1 MVSVQN
7 EKRKFEMR
15 DKIAKYIFF
24 SCAIFSIFAI
34 FGILFYLCNTSIPA
48 FREIGIFNL
57 LFGTVW
63 APDKEFLAPSD
74 KFGLLPMILSSL
86 CVSFGALLVG
96 GLGGVFTAVFLVRF
110 APKRIK
116 APLTAAINFL
126 SGIPSIMFGFFGMV
140 VVVKL
145 LSIISPSG
153 SGYGMLAC
161 IIILSM
167 MILPT
172 VTSISKNAIEA
183 VPEEFYLGA
192 LALGATKEQAM
203 FRVEIPAAKSGITAA
218 LLLGIG
224 RAVGETMAII
234 MVAGNRAIMPT
245 GLFSNIRTL
254 TINMVMEM
262 AYATDLHKQA
272 LIATGVVLMVFIIL
286 LNLLVSFYRR
296 DRSHIKKTLFKRRMR
311 SISFHPYDIDIDT
324 PRRQGQ
330 LETILKYLAMVFCIM
345 SLTSLVIIVV
355 FIFIKGMGHISLD
368 LLFGVSGNAGMT
380 LRPAFI
386 STIMLISLALT
397 LALPIG
403 IGAAIYLV
411 EYSKRQNK
419 IIKLVRL
426 ATEVLSGVPSIV
438 FGLFGMIFFCEIL
451 GFGYSLL
458 AGGLTLALTI
468 LPTIIR
474 ATEESLL
481 AVKNSLREGS
491 YALGARKAQTIFK
504 VIIPVSIPGI
514 ITAIILS
521 IGRMVGESAALIF
534 TSGAVAYTPSFY
546 DQPGSSFAVMMW
558 MFSNEG
564 LYINAAYATAAV
576 LMIIVIVINIS
587 IAVLDSKLKKRR
599 SQ

>member
-1 MVSVQN
+1 
-7 EKRKFEMR
+7 
-15 DKIAKYIFF
+15 
-24 SCAIFSIFAI
+24 
-34 FGILFYLCNTSIPA
+34 
-48 FREIGIFNL
+48 
-57 LFGTVW
+57 
-63 APDKEFLAPSD
+63 
-74 KFGLLPMILSSL
+74 
-86 CVSFGALLVG
+86 
-96 GLGGVFTAVFLVRF
+96 
-110 APKRIK
+110 
-116 APLTAAINFL
+116 
-126 SGIPSIMFGFFGMV
+126 MV

>member
-1 MVSVQN
+1 
-7 EKRKFEMR
+7 
-15 DKIAKYIFF
+15 
-24 SCAIFSIFAI
+24 
-34 FGILFYLCNTSIPA
+34 
-48 FREIGIFNL
+48 
-57 LFGTVW
+57 
-63 APDKEFLAPSD
+63 
-74 KFGLLPMILSSL
+74 
-86 CVSFGALLVG
+86 
-96 GLGGVFTAVFLVRF
+96 
-110 APKRIK
+110 
-116 APLTAAINFL
+116 
-126 SGIPSIMFGFFGMV
+126 
-140 VVVKL
+140 
-145 LSIISPSG
+145 
-153 SGYGMLAC
+153 
-161 IIILSM
+161 
-167 MILPT
+167 
-172 VTSISKNAIEA
+172 
-183 VPEEFYLGA
+183 
-192 LALGATKEQAM
+192 
-203 FRVEIPAAKSGITAA
+203 
-218 LLLGIG
+218 
-224 RAVGETMAII
+224 
-234 MVAGNRAIMPT
+234 
-245 GLFSNIRTL
+245 
-254 TINMVMEM
+254 
-262 AYATDLHKQA
+262 
-272 LIATGVVLMVFIIL
+272 
-286 LNLLVSFYRR
+286 
-296 DRSHIKKTLFKRRMR
+296 MR